1 VILTSLACTMATT
14 ILLGFSQSLNMA
26 LIARMLG
33 GAANGNVGIIRTA
46 VAEMVPQK
54 SLQPRAFSVM
64 PLVCYTD

>member
-1 VILTSLACTMATT
+1 
-14 ILLGFSQSLNMA
+14 MA

-64 PLVCYTD
+64 PLVRYTIKLMSFVAD